1 MPVQT
6 WVGLERDLGPH
17 EPAATTVPFVWVRV
31 LGSSQVALGDDPT
44 DTVELG
50 ARKPRSVLAALS
62 LRLGGELSPDALV
75 DLVWGEDPP
84 PGAHGTL
91 HSYLS
96 GVRRVLEPGL
106 GPRQKP
112 TVLLT
117 SDHGYRL
124 DLPRQRVDAHRFAD
138 EVSASRRALAP
149 LASQFT
155 TGPTA
160 DWPDRA
166 TISDHV
172 DRLEGLLGLWSG
184 EAYADLPDH
193 PDVALERSSLDQL
206 RRGAE
211 EDRVLGLLALG
222 DHAVV
227 VAATEQATAR
237 YPLQERVWALH
248 ALALARSGRQAD
260 VAGGAAADPP
270 GARRRAR
277 ARSRP
282 GAPRPRAGGPRSVP
296 VLQDWLRPEPGAHPG
311 PAPLDR
317 HRAPAGAPSAGTGRW
332 PPSRRCSTGPPS
344 GEARVRAAG
353 RRARHRQVAARRGDG
368 GGRGR
373 SRLRGRDRSVRPG
386 RRRPAA
392 VAVEPGARRP
402 RPARRARPGR
412 GAGAPAGGRPEDDQ
426 GSEERQGFRAWESIA
441 REVLTRSEAAPLLV
455 VLEDLHWADT
465 GSLRV
470 LRRLIASSAP
480 GQQLAV
486 VLTRRP
492 FPEPTGSLADVG
504 EELARHHVTR
514 LDLTGLDLDAD
525 PGVGRRAR
533 GRHRR
538 GRGGASGRPA
548 PAATRSS

>member
-1 MPVQT
+1 MLVGPPCRSRLGSGWSAT
-6 WVGLERDLGPH
+6 WVRARRLT
-17 EPAATTVPFVWVRV
+17 TTVRFVWVRV
-31 LGSSQVALGDDPT
+31 LGSSQVALGDDPA

-50 ARKPRSVLAALS
+50 ARKPRSVLAALA
-62 LRLGGELSPDALV
+62 LRLGSELSPDALV

-124 DLPRQRVDAHRFAD
+124 DLPRAAG
-138 EVSASRRALAP
+138 RRPPVRRRGQCEPPRTGAA
-149 LASQFT
+149 ASQFT

-166 TISDHV
+166 TVSDHV

-193 PDVALERSSLDQL
+193 PDVALERSSLEQL

-260 VAGGAAADPP
+260 SLAALRQIRGVLADELGLDPGQELRDLERAVLGQDARAPGVAATRD
-270 GARRRAR
+270 RAR
-277 ARSRP
+277 
-282 GAPRPRAGGPRSVP
+282 PRSP
-296 VLQDWLRPEPGAHPG
+296 PLRASPP
-311 PAPLDR
+311 
-317 HRAPAGAPSAGTGRW
+317 PAGAPSAASGRW
-332 PPSRRCSTGPPS
+332 PPSRRCSTGRRPVSPRSRCWSASRASASRASSRGWPRPPPVGAS
-344 GEARVRAAG
+344 WSRPVAVPRTTAPRRCGRGARRSTTSAGTTGASWTWSWSACSPGPRATRAA
-353 RRARHRQVAARRGDG
+353 RSDRAS
-368 GGRGR
+368 GRGR
-373 SRLRGRDRSVRPG
+373 ASRARCSPVP
-386 RRRPAA
+386 RRRRCSSCSRTCTGPTPAA
-392 VAVEPGARRP
+392 CGCC
-402 RPARRARPGR
+402 
-412 GAGAPAGGRPEDDQ
+412 AG
-426 GSEERQGFRAWESIA
+426 
-441 REVLTRSEAAPLLV
+441 
-455 VLEDLHWADT
+455 
-465 GSLRV
+465 
-470 LRRLIASSAP
+470 
-480 GQQLAV
+480 
-486 VLTRRP
+486 
-492 FPEPTGSLADVG
+492 
-504 EELARHHVTR
+504 
-514 LDLTGLDLDAD
+514 
-525 PGVGRRAR
+525 
-533 GRHRR
+533 
-538 GRGGASGRPA
+538 
-548 PAATRSS
+548 